1 MEDGEN
7 RGDERGAQGAHTL
20 ELASSSPHLSEVG
33 FRQLTN
39 PNASLSQDENA
50 STVVLRSENESRA
63 RPPTTPGGSMK
74 RRNSDQVNREKML
87 QRINA
92 ISNNACALK
101 RKESTGVYATILD
114 FVNEGNEENE
124 GENRNTEAQSDG
136 GEEGSGY
143 EENANE
149 SDGVKKPDDPNEAL
163 LQYFAK
169 VSSSADLDDSLDLEH
184 IRSLLHEGASVNT
197 TDRFGQTLL
206 HEVARNWGV
215 DAAQF
220 FIEQGKAIS
229 MQSFFTEIQNK
240 LVIPVHE
247 VVRIG

>member
-7 RGDERGAQGAHTL
+7 RGDEKGGQGAHTL
-20 ELASSSPHLSEVG
+20 ELANSSPPHLSEVG
-33 FRQLTN
+33 FRQLTD

-63 RPPTTPGGSMK
+63 RPLTTPGGSVK

-92 ISNNACALK
+92 TSNNACALK

-124 GENRNTEAQSDG
+124 GENRNTGAQSDG

-149 SDGVKKPDDPNEAL
+149 SKKPDDPNQAL

-169 VSSSADLDDSLDLEH
+169 VSSSADLHNSLDLEH
-184 IRSLLHEGASVNT
+184 IRSFLHEGASLNT
-197 TDRFGQTLL
+197 SDRFGQTLL

-240 LVIPVHE
+240 LVIPLHE